1 MIGTVRPP
9 RCIRAE
15 TIPGERG
22 EGSEN
27 MSHSIVSI
35 GNQVRVICVCGLF
48 LFVQGSVAETKPAQS
63 TSSDNAFSNAALG
76 FSYVPPTEMNDE
88 TKDGRAEI
96 RALAGARHTNS
107 TLALLLSMSSGLD
120 ATATNWHL
128 LSIEAYP
135 RQAFSNLDDVKAEA
149 KMSAWVAGTTS
160 LPGKSRSV
168 VLGGQSFVVYV
179 FAEQDGTVRKGA
191 VVWTTIRKDKLLS
204 FAFVAN
210 SSEQLKKL
218 AESMKSVQFF

>member
-1 MIGTVRPP
+1 MTITTLTSREFNQDTSRAKKAAARGPVFITDRGRP
-9 RCIRAE
+9 A
-15 TIPGERG
+15 
-22 EGSEN
+22 
-27 MSHSIVSI
+27 HV
-35 GNQVRVICVCGLF
+35 
-48 LFVQGSVAETKPAQS
+48 
-63 TSSDNAFSNAALG
+63 
-76 FSYVPPTEMNDE
+76 
-88 TKDGRAEI
+88 
-96 RALAGARHTNS
+96 
-107 TLALLLSMSSGLD
+107 
-120 ATATNWHL
+120 L

-168 VLGGQSFVVYV
+168 VLAGQNFAVYI

-191 VVWTTIRKDKLLS
+191 VVWTTIRKDSLLS